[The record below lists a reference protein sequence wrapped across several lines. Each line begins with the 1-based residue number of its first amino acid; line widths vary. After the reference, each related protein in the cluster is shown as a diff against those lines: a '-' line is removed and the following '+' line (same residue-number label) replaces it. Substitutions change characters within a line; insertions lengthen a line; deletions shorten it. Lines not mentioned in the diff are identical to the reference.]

1 MKIPKG
7 VDINKLNSKTHM
19 LELIRNLYSQKQTV
33 QEWNR
38 YTTEKLL
45 IIEFKNKPSTSA
57 SSIEPNPYLLS
68 MLMTAYLLAPAR
80 AR

>member
-45 IIEFKNKPSTSA
+45 IIEFKNKPSTST

-68 MLMTAYLLAPAR
+68 MLMTAYLLSPAR